1 MKQTISVTY
10 PVSPEVLLRALT
22 DRAFHEA
29 KIQALGALRS
39 EVLSDGRQGD
49 EFVIRIRRSVR
60 NTAQVPALL
69 KKLVPDV
76 STLEHED
83 RFNVKAGKGHLALR
97 IEGLPVQLSCELT
110 AIAQGDGTELRHDW
124 DIRCS
129 LPIVGGAVE
138 RFLAADLPRRMEEEA
153 SAGRPLLARYA

>member
-10 PVSPEVLLRALT
+10 PVTPAVLLRALT

-39 EVLSDGRQGD
+39 EVLSDGMDGD
-49 EFVIRIRRSVR
+49 EYVIRIRRSMR

-69 KKLVPDV
+69 KKLIPEG

-83 RFNVKAGKGHLALR
+83 RFDAKAGKGHLVLS

-110 AIAQGDGTELRHDW
+110 AIAQGSGTELRHEW

-138 RFLAADLPRRMEEEA
+138 RFLAADLPQRMEQEA
-153 SAGRPLLARYA
+153 NAGRPLLERYA